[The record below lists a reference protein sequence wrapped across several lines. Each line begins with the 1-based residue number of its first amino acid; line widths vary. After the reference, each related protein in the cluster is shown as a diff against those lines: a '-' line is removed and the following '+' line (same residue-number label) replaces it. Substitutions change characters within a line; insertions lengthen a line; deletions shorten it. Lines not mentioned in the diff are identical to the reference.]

1 MLSKKVYEVLNE
13 QVNHELES
21 EYVYLQLAAWS
32 AAHNLAGF
40 ASWMSHQAGEE
51 REHAMKIHNFLIDN
65 DHEVVLTGIPAPK
78 LNIKSPVDVFKAS
91 LKHEQK
97 ISKNIHDCYAV
108 ALAEKCYKSQVMLH
122 WFIEEQVEEEATA
135 KSILDKLEVLKDSPS
150 SVYWIDKELKKRGGE
165 GH

>member
-1 MLSKKVYEVLNE
+1 MLSKKVYEVLND

-40 ASWMSHQAGEE
+40 ASWMAHQAGEE

-97 ISKNIHDCYAV
+97 ISKNIHDCYTV

-122 WFIEEQVEEEATA
+122 WFIAEQVEEEATA
-135 KSILDKLEVLKDSPS
+135 KSILDRLEALKESPS
-150 SVYWIDKELKKRGGE
+150 SVFWIDKELKKRGE

>member
-1 MLSKKVYEVLNE
+1 MLSKKIYDVLND

-32 AAHNLAGF
+32 KANNLEGF
-40 ASWMSHQAGEE
+40 YVWMTHQAGEE
-51 REHAMKIHNFLIDN
+51 REHAMKIHDFLIDN
-65 DHEVVLTGIPAPK
+65 DHEVILTGIEKPK
-78 LNIKSPVDVFKAS
+78 LSIKSPIDVFKAS

-108 ALAEKCYKSQVMLH
+108 AIAEKCYKSQVMLH

-135 KSILDKLEVLKDSPS
+135 KSILDKLEALKESPS
-150 SVYWIDKELKKRGGE
+150 SIYWIDKELKKRGKE
-165 GH
+165 